1 MYGGG
6 VVMHKISLKKLK
18 TYEYEII
25 NNEKELKAYLKS
37 NKKNFFV
44 VKHPIK
50 ENKAIAAMDFAV
62 HMSQKYGIF
71 YLGMVTK
78 NDEDQN
84 NLWFLFRKNDALLKK
99 IGDRGID

>member
-1 MYGGG
+1 
-6 VVMHKISLKKLK
+6 MHKISLNKLK
-18 TYEYEII
+18 TYKHVFI
-25 NNEKELKAYLKS
+25 NNEEELKAYLKS
-37 NKKNFFV
+37 DAKDFFV
-44 VKHPIK
+44 IKHPIK
-50 ENKAIAAMDFAV
+50 EDKAIAAMDFAV

-99 IGDRGID
+99 IGDRGIE